1 MAASYQL
8 IAEQGADAFYRGRI
22 AKEIVTYSEE
32 IGGLFGLQDFEDHQA
47 TWVDPVS
54 TNYRGFDVW
63 ELPPSGQGIAAHRC
77 SISSEAYDVRTMGPG
92 SADWLHLFS
101 EAKKLAFEDRAKYYA
116 DIDVVDVPVAS
127 LISKEYA
134 KQRGQLIDMQQA
146 NQNTTAGDPKLQQ
159 GDTVYLT
166 VVDKNRNCCS
176 FIQSIYHGF
185 WFSNTT

>member
-1 MAASYQL
+1 MLNL
-8 IAEQGADAFYRGRI
+8 I
-22 AKEIVTYSEE
+22 
-32 IGGLFGLQDFEDHQA
+32 
-47 TWVDPVS
+47 
-54 TNYRGFDVW
+54 
-63 ELPPSGQGIAAHRC
+63 
-77 SISSEAYDVRTMGPG
+77 EAYDVRTMGPG

-185 WFSNTT
+185 GSKVTPPEVGFAIKTVVLSFHSTKIT